1 MSRHNK
7 ILPATLTAASFVVA
21 TLAAVFFTATPS
33 HAGGFEPAS
42 WLAETPPQPKVLLV
56 RDATIWTSGPQGRL
70 DHADLLVRQGK
81 IAAVGRHL
89 SAPRGAL
96 IIDAGGKHITAG
108 LIDCHSH
115 TAIEGGTNEGTHITT
130 AEVRIE
136 DVLNPDAI
144 DIYRQLAGGLTAANI
159 LHGSANSIGGQN
171 AVIKLRWGATAGELV
186 LAGAPP
192 GIKFALG
199 ENPKQSNWDDLDEL
213 RYPQTRPG
221 VEQSIR
227 ERFTA
232 AHDYQRAWKDYRAGR
247 EGSRIPPRRDLQL
260 EALVQV
266 LAGERLVHAHSYR
279 ADEILML
286 IRLADEF
293 GFTVASFQHVLEG
306 YKVADEIAAHG
317 AGASTFSDWWAYK
330 FEVID
335 AIPYNG
341 SLMADRGVVVS
352 FNSDDNELAR
362 RLNLEA
368 AKAVRYG
375 GTSESEALKFVTLNP
390 AIQLK
395 VDDRIGS
402 LEKGKDADFVIW
414 SGHPLSTYSL
424 AEQTWIDG
432 RKYFDR
438 EQDLASRE
446 AIAEERAALLAKV
459 NEESEGSSDAV
470 DGEEGE
476 EATPSDAEEEEETE
490 AGESSAEPPS
500 TDPPPSAT
508 ALDIAFR
515 GLKDVL
521 TGASKENR

>member
-1 MSRHNK
+1 MNRLHHP
-7 ILPATLTAASFVVA
+7 LAATALGLAA
-21 TLAAVFFTATPS
+21 TLATAVAPPTAL
-33 HAGGFEPAS
+33 AAGFEPNA
-42 WLAETPPQPKVLLV
+42 WLAETPAQPKVLLV
-56 RDATIWTSGPQGRL
+56 RNATLWTSGPQGKL
-70 DHADLLVRQGK
+70 DHTDLLIRQGK
-81 IAAVGRHL
+81 IAAIGQNL
-89 SAPRGAL
+89 GAPRGAVIL
-96 IIDAGGKHITAG
+96 DASGKHVTAG

-115 TAIEGGTNEGTHITT
+115 TALEGGTNEGTNITT

-136 DVLNPDAI
+136 DVI
-144 DIYRQLAGGLTAANI
+144 DPETIGIYRQLAGGLTVANV

-171 AVIKLRWGATAGELV
+171 AVIKLRWGASADQMLF
-186 LAGAPP
+186 AGAPA

-199 ENPKQSNWDDLDEL
+199 ENPKQSNWGNLDEL

-232 AHDYQRAWKDYRAGR
+232 ARDYQRQWREFRAGH
-247 EGSRIPPRRDLQL
+247 GNSRIPPRRDLQL
-260 EALVQV
+260 DALVEI
-266 LAGERLVHAHSYR
+266 LEGKRLVHSHSYR

-341 SLMADRGVVVS
+341 SLMHDRGVVVS
-352 FNSDDNELAR
+352 FNSDDDELAR

-375 GTSESEALKFVTLNP
+375 GASESEALKFVTLNP

-395 VDDRIGS
+395 IDDRVGS
-402 LEKGKDADFVIW
+402 LEKGKDADFVLW
-414 SGHPLSTYSL
+414 SGHPLSTFSV

-438 EQDLASRE
+438 DEDLASRE
-446 AIAEERAALLAKV
+446 ALAEERAALIAKV
-459 NEESEGSSDAV
+459 KAESESSSDE
-470 DGEEGE
+470 DEEGE
-476 EATPSDAEEEEETE
+476 KGEEAEE
-490 AGESSAEPPS
+490 GESSNSETSTEPSAESPPS
-500 TDPPPSAT
+500 TT
-508 ALDIAFR
+508 ALYHAFR
-515 GLKDVL
+515 GLQELL
-521 TGASKENR
+521 TRANKEIR

>member
-1 MSRHNK
+1 MNRLHH
-7 ILPATLTAASFVVA
+7 P
-21 TLAAVFFTATPS
+21 LAATALGLATILAIALAALTPS
-33 HAGGFEPAS
+33 AALAAGFEPSA
-42 WLAETPPQPKVLLV
+42 WMAERPAQPKILLV
-56 RDATIWTSGPQGRL
+56 RNATLWTSGPQGKL
-70 DHADLLVRQGK
+70 DHSDLLIRQGK
-81 IAAVGRHL
+81 IAAIGQDL
-89 SAPRGAL
+89 AAPRGAV
-96 IIDAGGKHITAG
+96 IIDASGKHVTAG

-115 TAIEGGTNEGTHITT
+115 TALEGGTNEGTHITT

-136 DVLNPDAI
+136 DVI
-144 DIYRQLAGGLTAANI
+144 DPETINIYRQLAGGLTVANV

-171 AVIKLRWGATAGELV
+171 AVIKLRWGATADEMLF
-186 LAGAPP
+186 AGAPA

-199 ENPKQSNWDDLDEL
+199 ENPKQSNWGNLDEL

-227 ERFTA
+227 ERFLA
-232 AHDYQRAWKDYRAGR
+232 ARDYQRAWKEYRAGH
-247 EGSRIPPRRDLQL
+247 GKSRIPPRRDLQL
-260 EALVQV
+260 DALVEV
-266 LAGERLVHAHSYR
+266 LEGKRLVHAHSYR

-286 IRLADEF
+286 IRVADEF

-341 SLMADRGVVVS
+341 SLMHERGVVVS
-352 FNSDDNELAR
+352 FNSDDDELAR

-395 VDDRIGS
+395 IDDRVGS
-402 LEKGKDADFVIW
+402 LEQGKDADFVIW
-414 SGHPLSTYSL
+414 SGPPLSTFSV

-438 EQDLASRE
+438 SEDLASRE
-446 AIAEERAALLAKV
+446 ALAEERAALIAKV
-459 NEESEGSSDAV
+459 QAESKSSSDEDGDEAEEGESSDA
-470 DGEEGE
+470 GPG
-476 EATPSDAEEEEETE
+476 AEPDDDP
-490 AGESSAEPPS
+490 SAESPPS
-500 TDPPPSAT
+500 STS
-508 ALDIAFR
+508 LHHAFR
-515 GLKDVL
+515 DLRELL
-521 TGASKENR
+521 TRANKEIR